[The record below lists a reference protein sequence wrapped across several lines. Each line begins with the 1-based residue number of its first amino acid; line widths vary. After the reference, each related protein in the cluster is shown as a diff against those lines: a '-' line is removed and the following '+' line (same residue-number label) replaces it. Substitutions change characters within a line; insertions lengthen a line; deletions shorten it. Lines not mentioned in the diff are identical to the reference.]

1 MALEA
6 LVHQPVQQGA
16 AVVAEG
22 GAGVAVGP
30 ELVGPAQHRVQWYR
44 VERARPGQGVS
55 RVVTLRPAVHT
66 RAVERHKLHSTPF
79 IAYFYF

>member
-22 GAGVAVGP
+22 GAGVAVSP
-30 ELVGPAQHRVQWYR
+30 ELVEPRL
-44 VERARPGQGVS
+44 RAAEVLTCDS
-55 RVVTLRPAVHT
+55 REACENV
-66 RAVERHKLHSTPF
+66 
-79 IAYFYF
+79 